1 MCLLLVSGV
10 CMLSVQH
17 SVIGLS
23 VGTSFDNFTVWS
35 TYFKLLIPFN
45 RN

>member
-1 MCLLLVSGV
+1 MCLLLVTG
-10 CMLSVQH
+10 CMLSMQH

-23 VGTSFDNFTVWS
+23 VGTSFDYFTFWS
-35 TYFKLLIPFN
+35 TYFKRLIPFN